1 MEKQTFDVI
10 GMTCAACQAAVDRA
24 VTKIDGVESVDV
36 SLLSNTMK
44 VEYDPQK
51 TDAKEIIAAVEKA
64 GYDAQTQAQAAQDE
78 SAQPGAASEYDRRSE
93 RMAQE
98 MKHRKRVL
106 VSSLILLAI
115 LMCFSM
121 LPMLGVF
128 SFLMDMEWMM
138 VDGIIQLFLAT
149 VILFIQRDF
158 FTHGFKTLFHGSPN
172 MDSLVAIG
180 SSVSFLYG
188 FYGLLKMAY
197 GYGIMDHAMIH
208 SSMDALYFESAAM
221 IVTLV
226 SLGKYLE
233 ARSKSKTG
241 DALAKLVQ
249 LAPKTALV
257 QRDGVFKE
265 IPVDQVRAND
275 LIRIV
280 PGASIPVDGVVE
292 SGSGTVDQAALT
304 GESIPVDK
312 KAGDEVMS
320 ATTNLNGSFVF
331 RATKVGNDTTLSQII
346 ALVDEAGNSKAPIA
360 RLADKVSG
368 IFVPTVLGIA
378 AVTFIVWMIAG
389 KGFGFALNC
398 AISVL
403 VISCPCALG
412 LATPLAIMVS
422 TGKAAQNGILVK
434 SASALEELAK
444 INTVVL
450 DKTGTITKGKPAVTS
465 VTLFTNRF
473 NENQFLQI
481 AASAESGSEHPLAK
495 AIVAKA
501 DELGLP
507 LLDTSNFEAFGGRG
521 MKARAGELEVIAGN
535 PAFMEEQGIGV
546 SAYVKQQALKAAKA
560 GGTPLYFAINGTLAG
575 LVSVADEIRE
585 TSRQAISLLRK
596 DGIEVIMLTGDNA
609 QTAKAIASQL
619 ELSDVISDVL
629 PADKESVIRRLQ
641 DEGRKVA
648 MVGDGINDAPAL
660 MRADVGIAIG
670 AGTDI
675 AIDAA
680 DIVLMKD
687 NLMDVVTAIQLSKAT
702 IRNIKENLF
711 WAFFYN
717 VLGIPVAAGVF
728 YPIFGW
734 LLNPMI
740 GAAAMSLSSV
750 TVCLNALRLRLF
762 KPAHYDTQSAQ
773 ANEPRLYQDDQAEA
787 SAKSAGQG
795 AQNDAQPASAAQHS
809 AKEESE
815 NTPQIARTDSPKRNP
830 SAQKSSG
837 LVSASENQHLP
848 VKNGTDSKPEDIP
861 AGLKAKKMV
870 LYSAA
875 NPVPNAVSSLDGA
888 ASSSNEAQN
897 KDEDLDAGRTI
908 TVKQG
913 ASGEIVEVAL
923 FQVDGMSCMHC
934 VAHVG
939 EALQALDGVLTTSIS
954 LDIPQAFVECT
965 KQIDKETLAHAVT
978 EAGYTVRAGKQCQ
991 QIDLTQE
998 ACDASAQA
1006 WKRIFQKLFTKNISW
1021 MILNVEKHYLEVCSD
1036 TGLDLMQI
1044 EKALFELNNPAALRS
1059 QTAEKGGENMIL
1071 KISGMSCAHCAAR
1084 VENALKAV
1092 PGVES
1097 AKVDLAKEQAD
1108 VEGKDLDVKA
1118 LAKAVTEAGYAV
1130 NAIE

>member
-1 MEKQTFDVI
+1 MEKQTFDVM

-24 VTKIDGVESVDV
+24 VTKIDGVDSVDV

-51 TDAKEIIAAVEKA
+51 TDASQIIAAVEKA
-64 GYDAQTQAQAAQDE
+64 GYEAQSQAPVQTEA
-78 SAQPGAASEYDRRSE
+78 SAQSAAAAEYDRRTE

-106 VSSLILLAI
+106 VSSLVLLAV

-197 GYGIMDHAMIH
+197 GYGVMDHAIIH

-233 ARSKSKTG
+233 ARSKSRTG
-241 DALAKLVQ
+241 DALAKLVK

-257 QRDGVFKE
+257 ERDGTFKE
-265 IPVDQVRAND
+265 IPVDQVRAGD
-275 LIRIV
+275 RIRIV

-320 ATTNLNGSFVF
+320 ATTNLNGSFIF
-331 RATKVGNDTTLSQII
+331 KATKVGNDTTLSQII

-368 IFVPTVLGIA
+368 IFVPTVLGLA

-412 LATPLAIMVS
+412 LATPLAIMVA

-465 VTLFTNRF
+465 VTLFTNNF

-495 AIVAKA
+495 AIVTKA
-501 DELGLP
+501 AELNLP
-507 LLDTSNFEAFGGRG
+507 LLDTANFEAFGGRG
-521 MKARAGELEVIAGN
+521 MKADVDRMQVTAGN

-546 SAYVKQQALKAAKA
+546 SAYVKQQAQKAAKL
-560 GGTPLYFAINGTLAG
+560 GGTPLYFAINGKLSG
-575 LVSVADEIRE
+575 LISVADEIRE

-609 QTAKAIASQL
+609 QTAKAIAGQL

-629 PADKESVIRRLQ
+629 PADKESVIRKLQ

-750 TVCLNALRLRLF
+750 TVCLNALRLRFF
-762 KPAHYDTQSAQ
+762 KPAHSDLPQRP
-773 ANEPRLYQDDQAEA
+773 ANKEPALYQAPGELESADA
-787 SAKSAGQG
+787 SAKSAMMQAKDEAGQ
-795 AQNDAQPASAAQHS
+795 
-809 AKEESE
+809 
-815 NTPQIARTDSPKRNP
+815 IVRTDAPKMNP
-830 SAQKSSG
+830 QAVKSTG
-837 LVSASENQHLP
+837 LHPDKEGLPANSFQSE
-848 VKNGTDSKPEDIP
+848 KPESQTEIP
-861 AGLKAKKMV
+861 AHLKAKKMV
-870 LYSAA
+870 LYSST
-875 NPVPNAVSSLDGA
+875 NPVPNAASASTASA
-888 ASSSNEAQN
+888 ASPEHQN
-897 KDEDLDAGRTI
+897 LDASRTVI
-908 TVKQG
+908 AKPQT
-913 ASGEIVEVAL
+913 AGEIVEVAL

-939 EALQALDGVLTTSIS
+939 QALQALNGVALTSIS
-954 LDIPQAFVECT
+954 LDIPQAYVECT
-965 KQIDKETLAHAVT
+965 QVIDKEALTKAVS
-978 EAGYTVRAGKQCQ
+978 EAGYSVQAGSQCQ
-991 QIDLTQE
+991 QLDLTLE
-998 ACDASAQA
+998 ACEASLEA
-1006 WKRIFQKLFTKNISW
+1006 WKPIFKKLFTKNISW
-1021 MILNVEKHYLEVCSD
+1021 MILNRDKHTLEICSD
-1036 TGLDLMQI
+1036 TSLDLMQI
-1044 EKALFELNNPAALRS
+1044 EKALFELNNPDPNRN
-1059 QTAEKGGENMIL
+1059 EKGGEKMIL

-1084 VENALKAV
+1084 VENALKSVA
-1092 PGVES
+1092 GVES
-1097 AKVDLAKEQAD
+1097 AKVDLAKEQAE